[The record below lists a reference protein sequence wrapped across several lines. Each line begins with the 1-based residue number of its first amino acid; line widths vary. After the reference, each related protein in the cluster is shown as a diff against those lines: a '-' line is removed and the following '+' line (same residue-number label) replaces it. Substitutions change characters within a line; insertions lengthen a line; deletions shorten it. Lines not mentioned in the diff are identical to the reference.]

1 VDRSG
6 LIKGSNKKGILLI
19 STLFFIIVLIMMSV
33 ALFALTRANY
43 ADMRSFYSENEAITN
58 AESAINIASFIIA
71 SNPVLL
77 TINSNS
83 VNLGTLLNTD
93 NTNIIN
99 RINTNNY
106 RIAIVRLSDGSFRSN
121 DSSVSSSNFVINS
134 NTSKIMAAMIISP
147 RNKSIS
153 DSGAIL
159 FFGNSTSNTNTYN
172 SNSANAVGIYFNDNQ
187 INFYFNSNNTNLPSG
202 ATYPLYTSVNNVNN
216 NFDITGINGYRNA
229 NKYTLLLMAMG
240 YSKVPNTNRY
250 VVRYVD
256 QKLANGGL
264 LSASA
269 YSNGTMTIDATNNV
283 FSIADQVQYNKLIAK
298 NFSLTLRDTRT
309 NPNKQTLF
317 ILTNGQDSN
326 RNGYLVAKQDSGNNF
341 NFNGTSYNRISDLL
355 SQGRESDVKN
365 SIKADV
371 SVKDKN
377 VDTSKLR
384 DSLANLVKSKF
395 NDPSTYVKLPA
406 GYYIFVDSNKI
417 VYFPPNMS
425 IDEIQ
430 RVLESILSSK
440 GGGKGG
446 GKDILADGINYY
458 DGTRINNNNSPFKNI
473 SDISVAEY
481 QLIINKNV
489 KIINTTSGTTLDN
502 LFFVSSFGK
511 VNNNDTNNYFGNK
524 NIQIV
529 LGDKDNNQSAIVY
542 GQDVA
547 VTIDGVVKGQGT
559 FAILNSNPSSPST
572 VFNSFA
578 VNYTNN
584 SNAFYPYRYD
594 TTNNRWVGYNNTS
607 ISTLQN
613 FQAGSM
619 VVRFDQ
625 VKSSQ
630 DNLALLVDN
639 NLYVNPIDF
648 NIQDLDWF
656 DHIFANT
663 LQNWATSNIKIRKNN
678 GNITDNETKAA
689 FQYLFDQHKWDFN
702 KMWQRVEDFDI
713 KNNYTASI
721 GSLLSS
727 VILNKNQNSY
737 YRYQG
742 DNLDINTISF
752 STNGWDGSGSGDPLD
767 TYKYHVLR
775 IPVTVNNTTYTI
787 QLTGTKDNNNKTDLK
802 LEVFNGDIGTD
813 TSPANSLIYTSD
825 LFDVDR
831 NAALGLLDSLAGT
844 VISPNPTTFSSNLE
858 LLDRLDRKS
867 DGGYITIGKLAWV
880 MSAFTKGDPNIIKD
894 VTQGVNN
901 FNSNKLKD
909 TSKDFAN
916 SRLEG
921 LYQSYLNY
929 LTQSNANNRLDIS
942 NNPNPNPNYFPFLY
956 YNNNSPFL
964 NNNNN
969 NNGFVGSNFSN
980 IQGAINNLA
989 QNGSNSVLIVNG
1001 YSERDVKL
1009 QGMVFV
1015 GNQLKARTGANNNL
1029 LFQGNLIAGNT
1040 NITNSGNVNIMG
1052 VKNTTFQFDLNSID
1066 LNLLNGAFIR
1076 LVPILYKQESVI
1088 SK

>member
-1 VDRSG
+1 MLVYRSA

-58 AESAINIASFIIA
+58 AESAINIVSFIIA

-77 TINSNS
+77 TINSND
-83 VNLGTLLNTD
+83 VNLGTLINND

-106 RIAIVRLSDGSFRSN
+106 RIAILRLSDGSVRSN

-134 NTSKIMAAMIISP
+134 NTSQIMAAMVISP
-147 RNKSIS
+147 RNKSIY

-159 FFGNSTSNTNTYN
+159 FFGNSTSNTNTYKN
-172 SNSANAVGIYFNDNQ
+172 DSANAVGISFNDNQ
-187 INFYFNSNNTNLPSG
+187 FNFYFNSNNTNLPSG

-216 NFDITGINGYRNA
+216 NVDITRINGYRNA

-240 YSKVPNTNRY
+240 YSKVPNTNKY

-298 NFSLTLRDTRT
+298 NFSLTLRDTPT

-317 ILTNGQDSN
+317 KLTNGQDSN

-355 SQGRESDVKN
+355 NQGRESDVKN

-406 GYYIFVDSNKI
+406 GYYIFVDSKKI
-417 VYFPPNMS
+417 VYFPPTMS
-425 IDEIQ
+425 IYKIQ
-430 RVLESILSSK
+430 GVLESILSSQGSGR
-440 GGGKGG
+440 GGGN
-446 GKDILADGINYY
+446 DILADGINYY

-511 VNNNDTNNYFGNK
+511 VNNNYTNNYFGSK
-524 NIQIV
+524 DIQIV
-529 LGDKDNNQSAIVY
+529 LGDNNQSAIVY

-559 FAILNSNPSSPST
+559 FAILNSNPSYPCT
-572 VFNSFA
+572 VLNSFA
-578 VNYTNN
+578 VDYTNN

-594 TTNNRWVGYNNTS
+594 TTNNIWVGYNNTS

-619 VVRFDQ
+619 VIRFDK
-625 VKSSQ
+625 VKSSE
-630 DNLALLVDN
+630 DKLALLVDN
-639 NLYVNPIDF
+639 NLYINPIDF
-648 NIQDLDWF
+648 NTQNLDWF

-663 LQNWATSNIKIRKNN
+663 LQNWATKYILINN
-678 GNITDNETKAA
+678 SQIDTYEEKTA
-689 FQYLFDQHKWDFN
+689 FQYLFDKHKWDFD
-702 KMWQRVEDFDI
+702 KMWKDGGKFDI
-713 KNNYTASI
+713 VKDYKAFIN
-721 GSLLSS
+721 SLLSS
-727 VILNKNQNSY
+727 VNLKADY

-742 DNLDINTISF
+742 NFPTPTFTNTNS
-752 STNGWDGSGSGDPLD
+752 GWSGDPLAD
-767 TYKYHVLR
+767 YTYHVLR
-775 IPVTVNNTTYTI
+775 IPVTVDSTTYTI
-787 QLTGTKDNNNKTDLK
+787 QLTATKDNNNKTDLK

-831 NAALGLLDSLAGT
+831 NAALGLLDSLDGT

-858 LLDRLDRKS
+858 LLDRLDRTS

-880 MSAFTKGDPNIIKD
+880 MQAFTKQDPNIIKD
-894 VTQGVNN
+894 VTQDVNN

-909 TSKDFAN
+909 ISKDFAN

-929 LTQSNANNRLDIS
+929 LNQNNGNNNLPITG
-942 NNPNPNPNYFPFLY
+942 NPNPNQNYFPFLY
-956 YNNNSPFL
+956 
-964 NNNNN
+964 
-969 NNGFVGSNFSN
+969 NGFVGNRFAN
-980 IQGAINNLA
+980 MDIKGAVNDVA
-989 QNGSNSVLIVNG
+989 EKGSNSVLIASG

-1015 GNQLKARTGANNNL
+1015 GNQLKARTGSNNNL

-1040 NITNSGNVNIMG
+1040 NITNSGNVNISG

-1076 LVPILYKQESVI
+1076 LIPILYKQESVI